1 MSITCIFEI
10 GVVTSLPPTQHISF
24 PDLQGEQAT
33 TELNNKLAQFS
44 ENAMKFTMDGGLSAY
59 DYKAEE
65 DDQETDGNTIKAL
78 AGTFHVMQLRV
89 QCILLL
95 HLLSPSKLKTIT
107 QDSVH
112 SLDVAGRLRLFCIT
126 ATSTAGLI
134 EKYSAAATQTISN
147 LK

>member
-10 GVVTSLPPTQHISF
+10 GVVTSLLPTQHISF

-65 DDQETDGNTIKAL
+65 DDQEADGNTIKAL
-78 AGTFHVMQLRV
+78 AGTFRVMQRRV
-89 QCILLL
+89 QCILVL
-95 HLLSPSKLKTIT
+95 HL
-107 QDSVH
+107 
-112 SLDVAGRLRLFCIT
+112 
-126 ATSTAGLI
+126 
-134 EKYSAAATQTISN
+134 
-147 LK
+147 